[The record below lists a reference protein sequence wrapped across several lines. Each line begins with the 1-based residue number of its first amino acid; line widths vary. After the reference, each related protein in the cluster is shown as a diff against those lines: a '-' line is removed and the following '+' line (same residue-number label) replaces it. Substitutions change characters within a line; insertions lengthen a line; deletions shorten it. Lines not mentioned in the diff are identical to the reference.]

1 MSDLYFYKGIN
12 IYVNVMGIRD
22 KVLLKIYI
30 VNQFGFVMLNIFKN
44 LLKMESVFDFLELYK
59 LLFENVFLWVG

>member
-30 VNQFGFVMLNIFKN
+30 VN
-44 LLKMESVFDFLELYK
+44 
-59 LLFENVFLWVG
+59 